1 MNLVLLGAPGAG
13 KGTQSKILSEKLSIP
28 QISTGDIL
36 RANVREGT
44 ELGRKAKSFMDSGGL
59 VPDEVVVNMVADR
72 LSEADCENGCLLD
85 GFPRNIDQAKA
96 LEVTLEA
103 KGKNIEHV
111 IGIEVDKSELLG
123 RLTGRRMCKDCGAT
137 YHVEFSPAKND
148 SKCDHCGGDLYQRD
162 DDKEETIE
170 NRLKVYDDETHP
182 LIEYYTNKSL
192 YRSIAGVGDVTQITD
207 KIIEAIG
214 T

>member
-13 KGTQSKILSEKLSIP
+13 KGTQSKVLSEKLSIP

-44 ELGRKAKSFMDSGGL
+44 DLGKKAKSFMDSGGL
-59 VPDEVVVNMVADR
+59 VPDEIVVNMVADR
-72 LSEADCENGCLLD
+72 LGEDDCAKGCLLD

-96 LEVTLEA
+96 LEATLQA
-103 KGKNIEHV
+103 KGKKIEHV

-137 YHVEFSPAKND
+137 YHVEFSPAKVDN
-148 SKCDHCGGDLYQRD
+148 KCDYCGGVLYQRD
-162 DDKEETIE
+162 DDKDETIA

-182 LIEYYTNKSL
+182 LIEYYIDKSL
-192 YRSIAGVGDVTQITD
+192 YRTIAGVGDVNAITD
-207 KIIEAIG
+207 KIIKVIG
-214 T
+214 A